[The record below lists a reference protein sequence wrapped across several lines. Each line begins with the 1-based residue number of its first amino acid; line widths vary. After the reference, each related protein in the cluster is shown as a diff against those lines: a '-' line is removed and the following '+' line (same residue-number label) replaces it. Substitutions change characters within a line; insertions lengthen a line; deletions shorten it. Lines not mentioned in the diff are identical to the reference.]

1 MITFYKKFFLVLLGP
16 LLLSALVG
24 FQFIYLSKTQT
35 ALMPEQTS
43 SIPWR
48 AVTSSD
54 ADNGG
59 SSTVKLKESEHGV
72 AYDFLLK
79 KTVEYPY
86 ASLAIRFLEQEL
98 NVHRHIDLSHYNKLT
113 FNIRCQPENILSF
126 TIFSFD
132 EKVSK
137 AGDLATYRIPSTYFS
152 CSPTGGKKEI
162 QLDKL
167 ETPDW
172 WLSQNASL
180 ASKNYSLKK
189 TSSITFGN
197 SAQSPLEVN
206 SNVFIENLVL
216 EGRSHRKLLL
226 GAALLCVI
234 WGIFAFWAFKEYVK
248 ILTTQVQAR
257 LQKDIPFIAY
267 QQLSLEPH
275 KDKERDGLLRLMVTE
290 YQDPELSM
298 DSASKQLGM
307 NKTKINEILKQEVG
321 LTFNAYLNKLRLT
334 EAARLL
340 CENSATN
347 VGEAAHLV
355 GYNNV
360 SYFNRLFKSEYG
372 CTPKAFKN
380 LGLNKN
386 SQ

>member
-1 MITFYKKFFLVLLGP
+1 MITFYKKFFLVLLAP

-24 FQFIYLSKTQT
+24 FQLIYLSKTQS
-35 ALMPEQTS
+35 ALMPGQSS

-48 AVTSSD
+48 AVLSSD
-54 ADNGG
+54 VDNGG
-59 SSTVKLKESEHGV
+59 SSTVTLKESENGI
-72 AYDFLLK
+72 AYDFLLT
-79 KTVEYPY
+79 KTVQYPY

-98 NVHRHIDLSHYNKLT
+98 NANRHIDLSPYNKLR
-113 FNIRCQPENILSF
+113 FDIRCQPENILSF

-137 AGDLATYRIPSTYFS
+137 VGDLATYRIPSTYFS
-152 CSPTGGKKEI
+152 CSPISSTREI

-197 SAQSPLEVN
+197 SAQSPLEIN
-206 SNVFIENLVL
+206 SSVVIENLVL
-216 EGRSHRKLLL
+216 EGRSWKKIVL
-226 GAALLCVI
+226 GAALLCTI
-234 WGIFAFWAFKEYVK
+234 WGAFAFWVFKEYVK
-248 ILTTQVQAR
+248 TLTNKVQTR
-257 LQKDIPFIAY
+257 LQKDIPIIGY

-275 KDKERDGLLRLMVTE
+275 KDKERDSLLRLMVTE
-290 YQDPELSM
+290 YHNPDLSL
-298 DSASKQLGM
+298 DTTSKQLGM

-340 CENSATN
+340 AENSAAN

-360 SYFNRLFKSEYG
+360 SYFNRLFKTEYG
-372 CTPKAFKN
+372 CTPKEFKHSAVE
-380 LGLNKN
+380 KK
-386 SQ
+386 

>member
-1 MITFYKKFFLVLLGP
+1 MINLYKKIFLALLVT
-16 LLLSALVG
+16 LLLSAVVG
-24 FQFIYLSKTQT
+24 FQLIYLSKTQT
-35 ALMPEQTS
+35 TLMPSQTS

-48 AVTSSD
+48 AVLSSD
-54 ADNGG
+54 VDTGG
-59 SSTVKLKESEHGV
+59 SSTIVLKESEKGIV
-72 AYDFLLK
+72 YDFMLK

-86 ASLAIRFLEQEL
+86 SSLAVRFLEQEL
-98 NVHRHIDLSHYNKLT
+98 NINRHIDLSPYNKLR
-113 FNIRCQPENILSF
+113 FDIKCQPENILSF

-137 AGDLATYRIPSTYFS
+137 AGDLSTYRIPSTYFS
-152 CSPTGGKKEI
+152 CSPAGGKKEI

-197 SAQSPLEVN
+197 SAQSPLEIN
-206 SNVFIENLVL
+206 STVVIENLVL
-216 EGRSHRKLLL
+216 EGRNWMKLFL
-226 GAALLCVI
+226 GAGLLCVI
-234 WGIFAFWAFKEYVK
+234 WAIFVFWTFKQYVK

-298 DSASKQLGM
+298 DTASKQLGM

-360 SYFNRLFKSEYG
+360 SYFNRLFKTEYG

-386 SQ
+386 S

>member
-1 MITFYKKFFLVLLGP
+1 MINLYKKIFLALFVP

-24 FQFIYLSKTQT
+24 FQLIYLSKTQKT
-35 ALMPEQTS
+35 LMPAQTS

-48 AVTSSD
+48 AVVSSD

-59 SSTVKLKESEHGV
+59 SSSFTLKESENGI

-79 KTVEYPY
+79 KTVQYPY
-86 ASLAIRFLEQEL
+86 ASLAVRFLEQEL
-98 NVHRHIDLSHYNKLT
+98 NVNRHIDLSPYNKLK
-113 FNIRCQPENILSF
+113 FDIRCQPDNILSF

-137 AGDLATYRIPSTYFS
+137 AGDLSTYRIPSTYFS
-152 CSPTGGKKEI
+152 CSPTSSTKEI

-197 SAQSPLEVN
+197 SAQSPLEIN
-206 SNVFIENLVL
+206 SSVVIENLVL
-216 EGRSHRKLLL
+216 EGRSMTKLFV
-226 GAALLCVI
+226 GVGLLCVI
-234 WGIFAFWAFKEYVK
+234 WGIFAFWAFKEYLK

-298 DSASKQLGM
+298 ETASKQLGM

-340 CENSATN
+340 SENSAAN

-360 SYFNRLFKSEYG
+360 SYFNRLFKTEYG

-380 LGLNKN
+380 LTLNKN
-386 SQ
+386 S

>member
-24 FQFIYLSKTQT
+24 FQLIYLSKTQT
-35 ALMPEQTS
+35 SLMPAQTS

-54 ADNGG
+54 VDNGG
-59 SSTVKLKESEHGV
+59 SSTVKLKESEHGI

-79 KTVEYPY
+79 KAVEYPY

-98 NVHRHIDLSHYNKLT
+98 NVNRHIDLSLYNKLT
-113 FNIRCQPENILSF
+113 FNIKCQPENILSF
-126 TIFSFD
+126 TVFSFD

-162 QLDKL
+162 LLDKL

-206 SNVFIENLVL
+206 SNVVIENLVL
-216 EGRSHRKLLL
+216 EGRSHTKLFF
-226 GAALLCVI
+226 GVGLLCII
-234 WGIFAFWAFKEYVK
+234 WGVFAFWAFKEYVK

-275 KDKERDGLLRLMVTE
+275 KDKERDALLRLMVTG

-340 CENSATN
+340 SENSAAN

-386 SQ
+386 V

>member
-1 MITFYKKFFLVLLGP
+1 MINLYKKIFLALFAP

-24 FQFIYLSKTQT
+24 FQLIYLSKTQKT
-35 ALMPEQTS
+35 LMPAQTS

-48 AVTSSD
+48 AVVSSD

-59 SSTVKLKESEHGV
+59 SSSFTLKESENGI

-79 KTVEYPY
+79 KTVQYPY
-86 ASLAIRFLEQEL
+86 ASLAVRFLEQEL
-98 NVHRHIDLSHYNKLT
+98 NVNRHIDLSPYNKLK
-113 FNIRCQPENILSF
+113 FDIRCQPDNILSF

-137 AGDLATYRIPSTYFS
+137 AGDLSTYRIPSTYFS
-152 CSPTGGKKEI
+152 CSPTSSTKEI

-197 SAQSPLEVN
+197 SAQSPLEIN
-206 SNVFIENLVL
+206 SSVVIENLVL
-216 EGRSHRKLLL
+216 EGRSMTKLFV
-226 GAALLCVI
+226 GVGLLCVI
-234 WGIFAFWAFKEYVK
+234 WGIFAFWAFKEYLK

-298 DSASKQLGM
+298 ETASKQLGM

-340 CENSATN
+340 SENSAAN

-360 SYFNRLFKSEYG
+360 SYFNRLFKTEYG

-380 LGLNKN
+380 LTLNKN
-386 SQ
+386 S

>member
-1 MITFYKKFFLVLLGP
+1 MINLYKKIFLALFVP

-24 FQFIYLSKTQT
+24 FQLIYLSKTQKT
-35 ALMPEQTS
+35 LMPAQTS

-48 AVTSSD
+48 AVVSSD
-54 ADNGG
+54 SDNGG
-59 SSTVKLKESEHGV
+59 SSSFTLKESENGI

-79 KTVEYPY
+79 KTVQYPY
-86 ASLAIRFLEQEL
+86 ASLAVRFLEQEL
-98 NVHRHIDLSHYNKLT
+98 NVNRHIDLSPYNKLK
-113 FNIRCQPENILSF
+113 FDIRCQPDNILSF

-137 AGDLATYRIPSTYFS
+137 AGDLSTYRIPSTYFS
-152 CSPTGGKKEI
+152 CSPTSSTKEI

-197 SAQSPLEVN
+197 SAQSPLEIN
-206 SNVFIENLVL
+206 SSVVIENLVL
-216 EGRSHRKLLL
+216 EGRSMTKLFV
-226 GAALLCVI
+226 GVGLLCFI
-234 WGIFAFWAFKEYVK
+234 WGIFAFWAFKEYLK

-298 DSASKQLGM
+298 ETASKQLGM

-340 CENSATN
+340 SENSAAN

-360 SYFNRLFKSEYG
+360 SYFNRLFKTEYG

-380 LGLNKN
+380 LTLNKN
-386 SQ
+386 P

>member
-1 MITFYKKFFLVLLGP
+1 MINLYKKIFLALFVP

-24 FQFIYLSKTQT
+24 FQLIYLSKTQKT
-35 ALMPEQTS
+35 LMPAQTS

-48 AVTSSD
+48 AVVSSD

-59 SSTVKLKESEHGV
+59 SSSFTLKESENGI

-79 KTVEYPY
+79 KTVQYPY
-86 ASLAIRFLEQEL
+86 ASLAVRFLEQEL
-98 NVHRHIDLSHYNKLT
+98 NVNRHIDLSPYNKLK
-113 FNIRCQPENILSF
+113 FDIRCQPDNILSF

-137 AGDLATYRIPSTYFS
+137 AGDLSTYRIPSTYFS
-152 CSPTGGKKEI
+152 CSPTSSTKEI

-197 SAQSPLEVN
+197 SAQSPLEIN
-206 SNVFIENLVL
+206 SSVVIENLVL
-216 EGRSHRKLLL
+216 EGISMTKLFV
-226 GAALLCVI
+226 GVGLLCAI
-234 WGIFAFWAFKEYVK
+234 WGIFAFWAFKEYLK

-298 DSASKQLGM
+298 ETASKQLGM

-340 CENSATN
+340 SENSAAN

-360 SYFNRLFKSEYG
+360 SYFNRLFKTEYG

-380 LGLNKN
+380 LTLNKN
-386 SQ
+386 S

>member
-1 MITFYKKFFLVLLGP
+1 MINLYKKIFLASFVP

-24 FQFIYLSKTQT
+24 FQLIYLSKTQKT
-35 ALMPEQTS
+35 LMPAQTS

-48 AVTSSD
+48 AVVSSD
-54 ADNGG
+54 SDNGG
-59 SSTVKLKESEHGV
+59 SSSFTLKESENGI

-79 KTVEYPY
+79 KTVQYPY
-86 ASLAIRFLEQEL
+86 ASLAVRFLEQEL
-98 NVHRHIDLSHYNKLT
+98 NVNRHIDLSPYNKLK
-113 FNIRCQPENILSF
+113 FDIRCQPDNILSF

-137 AGDLATYRIPSTYFS
+137 AGDLSTYRIPSTYFS
-152 CSPTGGKKEI
+152 CSPTSSTKEI

-197 SAQSPLEVN
+197 SAQSPLEIN
-206 SNVFIENLVL
+206 SSVVIENLVL
-216 EGRSHRKLLL
+216 EGRSMTKLFV
-226 GAALLCVI
+226 GVGLLCFI
-234 WGIFAFWAFKEYVK
+234 WGIFAFWAFKEYLK

-298 DSASKQLGM
+298 ETASKQLGM

-340 CENSATN
+340 SENSAAN

-360 SYFNRLFKSEYG
+360 SYFNRLFKTEYG

-380 LGLNKN
+380 LTLNKN
-386 SQ
+386 S

>member
-1 MITFYKKFFLVLLGP
+1 MIIFYKKILLA
-16 LLLSALVG
+16 LLATILLSAIVSFEL
-24 FQFIYLSKTQT
+24 IYLSKIQAVLTP
-35 ALMPEQTS
+35 LDKS
-43 SIPWR
+43 SIPLR
-48 AVTSSD
+48 LVVSSD
-54 ADNGG
+54 VDSGG
-59 SSTVKLKESEHGV
+59 ASTFSLKESQNNIV
-72 AYDFLLK
+72 YDFFLSK
-79 KTVEYPY
+79 KVEYPY
-86 ASLAIRFLEQEL
+86 ASFALRFLEQEL
-98 NVHRHIDLSHYNKLT
+98 HPSKHIDLTPYSKVK
-113 FNIRCQPENILSF
+113 FDIRCQPENILSF
-126 TIFSFD
+126 TIYSFD
-132 EKVSK
+132 ENVSK

-152 CSPTGGKKEI
+152 CNPMRSTKEI

-197 SAQSPLEVN
+197 SAQSPLEIN
-206 SNVFIENLVL
+206 SSVVVENLML
-216 EGRSHRKLLL
+216 EGRSHTKIFFGVGLLF
-226 GAALLCVI
+226 VI
-234 WGIFAFWAFKEYVK
+234 WGIFALWTFKQYIK
-248 ILTTQVQAR
+248 MLTINVQTR

-267 QQLSLEPH
+267 QQLSMETH
-275 KDKERDGLLRLMVTE
+275 KDKERDGLLRLMVTG
-290 YQDPELSM
+290 YQDPDLSM
-298 DSASKQLGM
+298 ETASKQLGM

-340 CENSATN
+340 SENSGAN

-360 SYFNRLFKSEYG
+360 SYFNRLFKTEYG

-380 LGLNKN
+380 LTLDKN
-386 SQ
+386 P

>member
-1 MITFYKKFFLVLLGP
+1 MITFYKKFFLVLLAP

-24 FQFIYLSKTQT
+24 FQLIYLSKTQT
-35 ALMPEQTS
+35 TLMPAQTS

-48 AVTSSD
+48 AVPSSD
-54 ADNGG
+54 LDSGG
-59 SSTVKLKESEHGV
+59 LSTVGLKDSEQ
-72 AYDFLLK
+72 AITYEFLLK
-79 KTVEYPY
+79 KTVQYPY

-98 NVHRHIDLSHYNKLT
+98 NVNRHIDLTPYSRLT
-113 FNIRCQPENILSF
+113 FNIRCQPENVL
-126 TIFSFD
+126 TLTVYSFD

-152 CSPTGGKKEI
+152 CGPNSSRKEI

-197 SAQSPLEVN
+197 SAQSPFDVN
-206 SNVFIENLVL
+206 SSVVIENLTL
-216 EGRSHRKLLL
+216 EGRSWIKLFL
-226 GAALLCVI
+226 GAGLLCVV
-234 WGIFAFWAFKEYVK
+234 WGVFAFWAFKQYLKV
-248 ILTTQVQAR
+248 LTTQVQTR

-275 KDKERDGLLRLMVTE
+275 KDKERDALMRFMVTE
-290 YQDPELSM
+290 YHDPELSM
-298 DSASKQLGM
+298 ETASKQLGM
-307 NKTKINEILKQEVG
+307 NKTKINDILKQEVG

-340 CENSATN
+340 TENSAAN

-360 SYFNRLFKSEYG
+360 SYFNRLFKTEYG

-380 LGLNKN
+380 LTLNKN
-386 SQ
+386 P